1 MKVDFKVGLSCLAF
15 GALAA
20 LYSFLKQPAIA
31 GVMLLVTVTST
42 LSDAVVHGCTALDVV
57 DRYVATASAGC
68 IAFYSFRCEWEYG
81 HMCEK
86 EGGKRGERKRKR

>member
-1 MKVDFKVGLSCLAF
+1 MHVKVDFKVGLSCLAF

-20 LYSFLKQPAIA
+20 LYLFLKEPAIA

-68 IAFYSFRCEWEYG
+68 IAFYSFRCE
-81 HMCEK
+81 
-86 EGGKRGERKRKR
+86 